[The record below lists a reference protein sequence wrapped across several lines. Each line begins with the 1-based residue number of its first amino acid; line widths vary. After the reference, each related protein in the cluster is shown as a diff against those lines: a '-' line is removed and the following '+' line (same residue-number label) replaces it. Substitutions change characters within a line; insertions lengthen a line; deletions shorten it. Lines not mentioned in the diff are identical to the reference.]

1 MIQELPMNLLSIKT
15 VFLNR
20 QIIEFTVSPTELESV
35 TFRLEGERSIQLS
48 YEDKFPSGFSVG
60 FHFMFF
66 LVCQFVFSATAA
78 SFKSG

>member
-1 MIQELPMNLLSIKT
+1 
-15 VFLNR
+15 
-20 QIIEFTVSPTELESV
+20 
-35 TFRLEGERSIQLS
+35 LS